1 MLFVKPQTSESY
13 VVWQAEHLRVPVA
26 GILLNYSQSFR
37 RFRLC
42 TLRIK
47 SWSAL
52 FLKTNHDD
60 DDITS
65 PHSVSMHTEHFVTL
79 MYCRHSVFGAPLS
92 ATASFGVLL
101 KT

>member
-1 MLFVKPQTSESY
+1 MLSVKPQTSESY

-26 GILLNYSQSFR
+26 GILSNYSVSPS
-37 RFRLC
+37 C
-42 TLRIK
+42 STLYPESYK
-47 SWSAL
+47 WSAL

-60 DDITS
+60 DDFKS
-65 PHSVSMHTEHFVTL
+65 PDSVSIHKQHFLTL